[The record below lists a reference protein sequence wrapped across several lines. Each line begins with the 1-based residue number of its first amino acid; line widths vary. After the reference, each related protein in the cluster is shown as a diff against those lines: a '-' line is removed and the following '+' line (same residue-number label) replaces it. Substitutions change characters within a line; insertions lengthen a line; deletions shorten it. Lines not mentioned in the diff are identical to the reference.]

1 VIKMKVKLI
10 DYTREPLKVLAQVTL
25 VSYWDEWSI
34 DKLEEITEK
43 DAEMHLPRILNY
55 GHESIL
61 EHVVLTFAVEDV
73 SVVTLKQIT
82 RHRLMSFTV
91 RSQRYIFEEA
101 GGKEEVFHANNLD
114 GQPRRIKVSNDPL
127 ELFVIPKSLTEIDSE
142 IIETPD
148 GDYILEVYDSNEGL
162 REEVE
167 EFFRQSY
174 ALYRKLI
181 KRGIPPEDAR
191 FVLPQAV
198 KTKFTVTMNFR
209 EFKHFIGLRLCE
221 RAQWEIRE
229 LARKMWEEVYKVD
242 ELRPILKWAKVGPR
256 CIQLGYCPERE
267 LMPDGCW
274 KRQREWWEEV
284 WGDEE

>member
-1 VIKMKVKLI
+1 MIKMKVKLI